1 MEEHAGKKLVWE
13 NLLSMDFDSPHMNWQ
28 GFREG
33 VDMLPLHGD
42 TAQGCS
48 CALLRYQ
55 PGAHIPRHLH
65 VGMEFLLI
73 LRGSQRDERGHYHAG
88 TFLINPA
95 TSSHEI
101 FSEEGCVVLAVW
113 EKPVRFISATD

>member
-1 MEEHAGKKLVWE
+1 MEAHAGKKLVWE
-13 NLLSMDFDSPHMNWQ
+13 NLLTMDFNSPQMKWQ
-28 GFREG
+28 DFRDG
-33 VDMLPLHGD
+33 VDILPLHGD

-48 CALLRYQ
+48 SALLRYQ

-65 VGMEFLLI
+65 VGMECLLI
-73 LRGSQRDERGHYHAG
+73 LHGSQRDERGHYQAG

-113 EKPVRFISATD
+113 EKPVKFISAN